1 MVAKFPGTPGP
12 PSTDVRRWRNCSG
25 PPPISYTVHS
35 LLSLCYVV
43 YIYIMDEMKK
53 LFFFFLKMLHERC
66 TDWNNEFLVKFFF
79 FFLLF
84 KEIIIKWCQFK
95 IYTQRVLIYSR
106 DNFFEGERIA
116 RKVVAAWLFNYLR
129 LKTKPLMLFCIKF
142 CFKSLKSAECF
153 ITNVCKRKK
162 KKNA

>member
-25 PPPISYTVHS
+25 PPRSATQFIHCFHYAMWYT
-35 LLSLCYVV
+35 
-43 YIYIMDEMKK
+43 YILWTRWKSFS
-53 LFFFFLKMLHERC
+53 FFFKKCC
-66 TDWNNEFLVKFFF
+66 TNVARTEIMNSWWNFSF

-106 DNFFEGERIA
+106 DNFFEKNSEKSGCGLIIQLPAIEDET
-116 RKVVAAWLFNYLR
+116 FNAL
-129 LKTKPLMLFCIKF
+129 LHQIFFQI
-142 CFKSLKSAECF
+142 FKIGWMFHHEC
-153 ITNVCKRKK
+153 V
-162 KKNA
+162 

>member
-106 DNFFEGERIA
+106 DNFFEKNSEKSGCGLIIQLPAIEDET
-116 RKVVAAWLFNYLR
+116 FNAL
-129 LKTKPLMLFCIKF
+129 LHQIFFQI
-142 CFKSLKSAECF
+142 FKIGWMFHHEC
-153 ITNVCKRKK
+153 V
-162 KKNA
+162 